1 MRDFLNWLLDD
12 IYLTVRRTDR
22 AVNWLTLGIVLG
34 ALLIWFTT

>member
-1 MRDFLNWLLDD
+1 
-12 IYLTVRRTDR
+12 VRRTDR